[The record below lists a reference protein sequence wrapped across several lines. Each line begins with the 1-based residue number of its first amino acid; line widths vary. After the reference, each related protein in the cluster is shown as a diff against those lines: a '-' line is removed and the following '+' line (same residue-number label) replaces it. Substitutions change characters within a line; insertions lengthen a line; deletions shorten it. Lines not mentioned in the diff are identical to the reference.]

1 MRAVVVGA
9 VAETRATAKQ
19 NCVFLYMEKKSSQ
32 NTQIEKKLN
41 ASEDECEMSIS
52 FENSCMINST
62 EK

>member
-52 FENSCMINST
+52 FEIAA
-62 EK
+62 